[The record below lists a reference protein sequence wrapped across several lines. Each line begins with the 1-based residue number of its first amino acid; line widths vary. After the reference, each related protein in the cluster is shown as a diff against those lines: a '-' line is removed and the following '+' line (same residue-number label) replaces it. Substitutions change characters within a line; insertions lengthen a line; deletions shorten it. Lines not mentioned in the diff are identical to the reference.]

1 MHDLRD
7 KHLPLKEALRILNN
21 SKMLAHQLRINT
33 IISRIKIR
41 KEKLL

>member
-7 KHLPLKEALRILNN
+7 KHLPLKEALRMHNN
-21 SKMLAHQLRINT
+21 SKMAHQLKINT
-33 IISRIKIR
+33 IISRIRIR